1 MLPDLISAQPTL
13 SAVGSEKLDEIIA
26 KWVLA
31 EIKPSN
37 TYSELNKTKDATSR
51 HGLAS
56 MKKSFTV
63 IEETMN
69 DVESSQL
76 IINDIRQKLTTFL
89 AEM

>member
-37 TYSELNKTKDATSR
+37 TFSELNETKDANSR
-51 HGLAS
+51 HGWES
-56 MKKSFTV
+56 MKKSFKV
-63 IEETMN
+63 IEETIN

-76 IINDIRQKLTTFL
+76 IINDIRQKLTTD
-89 AEM
+89 